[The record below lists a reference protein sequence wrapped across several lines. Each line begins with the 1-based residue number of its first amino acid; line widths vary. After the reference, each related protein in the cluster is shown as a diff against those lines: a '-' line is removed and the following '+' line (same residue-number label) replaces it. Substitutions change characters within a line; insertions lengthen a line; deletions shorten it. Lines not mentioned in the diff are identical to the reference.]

1 MASQLPGRYE
11 LDYLLYSLSD
21 GDITKSEEIAERFT
35 RGEATKWLMLRK
47 YEAYMTDRA
56 TRGR

>member
-1 MASQLPGRYE
+1 M
-11 LDYLLYSLSD
+11 YSLSD
-21 GDITKSEEIAERFT
+21 GDITKSEGIAERFT